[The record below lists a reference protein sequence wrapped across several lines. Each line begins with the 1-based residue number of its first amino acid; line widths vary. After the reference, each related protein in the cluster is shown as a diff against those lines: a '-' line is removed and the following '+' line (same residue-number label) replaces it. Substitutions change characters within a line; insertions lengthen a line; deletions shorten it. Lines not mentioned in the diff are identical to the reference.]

1 MSYKMVLP
9 SLYDDYYF
17 DSIDERKSLFY
28 ETKRCNY
35 YKMSYLSHNT
45 YTFLLNNQDLMKKTY
60 KQNKNILSFV
70 INSREHTL

>member
-1 MSYKMVLP
+1 MSYKMILP

-28 ETKRCNY
+28 ETKRFNY

-45 YTFLLNNQDLMKKTY
+45 YTFLLNNRDLVKKTY